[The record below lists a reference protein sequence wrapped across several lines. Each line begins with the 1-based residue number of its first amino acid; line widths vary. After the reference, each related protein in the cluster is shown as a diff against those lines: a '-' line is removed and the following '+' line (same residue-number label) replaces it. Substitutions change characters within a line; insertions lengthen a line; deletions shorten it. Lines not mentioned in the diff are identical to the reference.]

1 MSKIQNRDFKSDL
14 KTRDSDLNEKII
26 EGYFA
31 VFNSETELF
40 PGGYE
45 EISPGAFDKSISGDI
60 RALINH
66 DNKYVLGRTKANTLE
81 LKVDNYG
88 LFGRI
93 KINDKDIDALNL
105 YERVKRGDIDQC
117 SFGFLINKESVD
129 FRDDGTIKWTLK
141 DVDLYEVSICTF
153 PAYENTSVSAR
164 TKEFDELKNN
174 NLERTKTM
182 LKERIKNA

>member
-1 MSKIQNRDFKSDL
+1 M
-14 KTRDSDLNEKII
+14 
-26 EGYFA
+26 
-31 VFNSETELF
+31 
-40 PGGYE
+40 
-45 EISPGAFDKSISGDI
+45 
-60 RALINH
+60 
-66 DNKYVLGRTKANTLE
+66 
-81 LKVDNYG
+81 
-88 LFGRI
+88 
-93 KINDKDIDALNL
+93 